1 MNTMIRHP
9 LRNLILALCCA
20 LVSATVAGNAAPAA
34 NTGQLPAAHAP
45 DQKNSQEG
53 NTKASD
59 KPLPATTEPGAVDS
73 TVTDSSAT
81 QTATTD
87 SDEYDYDWR
96 SSSKAWR
103 RHHHKGHGDEIVA
116 IGHNVTLSEDRH
128 TDAVV
133 AIFGSV
139 TSAGT
144 VNESVVSVLGS
155 SHVTGTV
162 GDSVVA
168 VMGSVYV
175 NGPVEGDVI
184 SVFGNMELGPK
195 AVIRGDVV
203 VFAGTLTR
211 DPDAVVHGDVQELFT
226 GIGADFEW
234 LSPWIQRCLL
244 YGRPLAFVGGL
255 GWAWGIALGFLAL
268 YVLLALMFRGG
279 VERCAQT
286 LEERPGQSFLAALLT
301 MLLTPVA
308 FVLLCITVLG
318 IAAVPFLAL
327 ALLCAGFFGK
337 VVVLATLG
345 RRCGSF
351 LTPGETLN
359 PAIAVIIG
367 GALVLLLY
375 TVPIVGFITYKLL
388 GILGLGVVVY
398 TLLLAFK
405 ASRQPL
411 VTPSAG
417 GPGAAGGPSAAGGGG
432 SGAPG
437 GGGPDAGTQPYSS
450 VNATA
455 NVGAQGGA
463 ASRSGPGS
471 RSGADASGGASYG
484 TPGGHDFVAS
494 AGSGP
499 MGGASSQSGTASGT
513 GADAAS
519 ASAGGV
525 GTGAGSA
532 GSGGAGMSGSASAGE
547 AAGVGGS
554 SGGSTGAGGTTAGS
568 ATLSVA
574 ERLALPRAGF
584 WIRIGALLL
593 DALLIGIL
601 VHTGHDGFD
610 VSLLLLA
617 AYGAV
622 MWKFKGTTV
631 GGIICGLQ
639 VVRLDGREI
648 DWATAIVR
656 ALSCFL
662 SLAVVGLGFI
672 WIAIDDEHQGW
683 HDKIAGTV
691 VVRSP
696 KGHSLL

>member
-1 MNTMIRHP
+1 
-9 LRNLILALCCA
+9 
-20 LVSATVAGNAAPAA
+20 
-34 NTGQLPAAHAP
+34 
-45 DQKNSQEG
+45 
-53 NTKASD
+53 
-59 KPLPATTEPGAVDS
+59 
-73 TVTDSSAT
+73 
-81 QTATTD
+81 
-87 SDEYDYDWR
+87 
-96 SSSKAWR
+96 
-103 RHHHKGHGDEIVA
+103 
-116 IGHNVTLSEDRH
+116 
-128 TDAVV
+128 
-133 AIFGSV
+133 
-139 TSAGT
+139 
-144 VNESVVSVLGS
+144 
-155 SHVTGTV
+155 
-162 GDSVVA
+162 
-168 VMGSVYV
+168 
-175 NGPVEGDVI
+175 
-184 SVFGNMELGPK
+184 
-195 AVIRGDVV
+195 
-203 VFAGTLTR
+203 
-211 DPDAVVHGDVQELFT
+211 
-226 GIGADFEW
+226 
-234 LSPWIQRCLL
+234 
-244 YGRPLAFVGGL
+244 
-255 GWAWGIALGFLAL
+255 
-268 YVLLALMFRGG
+268 FRGG
-279 VERCAQT
+279 VERCVQT

-337 VVVLATLG
+337 VVVLTTLG

-405 ASRQPL
+405 ASRQPHGT
-411 VTPSAG
+411 VGAG
-417 GPGAAGGPSAAGGGG
+417 GPGAAGGLGAAGGGG
-432 SGAPG
+432 SGAG
-437 GGGPDAGTQPYSS
+437 GGAAGAGSQTYSS

-455 NVGAQGGA
+455 NLGPQSGAT
-463 ASRSGPGS
+463 ASGSGTAPG
-471 RSGADASGGASYG
+471 SGADASAGASYG
-484 TPGGHDFVAS
+484 TASGYDFVAS

-499 MGGASSQSGTASGT
+499 MGGARSQSGTASG
-513 GADAAS
+513 AAS
-519 ASAGGV
+519 AAGPEPAA
-525 GTGAGSA
+525 GAA
-532 GSGGAGMSGSASAGE
+532 SGSAAGPGA
-547 AAGVGGS
+547 AAG
-554 SGGSTGAGGTTAGS
+554 TAAGT

-601 VHTGHDGFD
+601 VHTGHEGFD

-617 AYGAV
+617 AYGAF